1 MVNQCK
7 IARFKRH
14 AAQQPLE
21 AQLVGLRQREE
32 EVAQAAPEDT
42 PISTEVHVILVRGCV
57 FICFT
62 SQVLDFDRLILVFLR
77 WRLGE

>member
-42 PISTEVHVILVRGCV
+42 PISTEVITYHFSSWLR
-57 FICFT
+57 FLLF
-62 SQVLDFDRLILVFLR
+62 DFAGSGFR
-77 WRLGE
+77 